1 MKKHRVVLTAVLGLT
16 FLAGAIGVAQQ
27 EPADTVNATRH
38 PNLAA
43 AQQLIRQA
51 YGKIEAAQKA
61 NREQLGGHAQK
72 AEQLL
77 DQASHEL
84 ALAAQVSN
92 QDEKRH

>member
-1 MKKHRVVLTAVLGLT
+1 MKKNRVALTAVLGLT
-16 FLAGAIGVAQQ
+16 LAAGAIGVAQQ
-27 EPADTVNATRH
+27 EPADSVNASRH

-51 YGKIEAAQKA
+51 YQKIEAAQHA
-61 NREQLGGHAQK
+61 NRDELGGHAKK
-72 AEQLL
+72 AEELL

-84 ALAAQVSN
+84 ALAAEVSN

>member
-1 MKKHRVVLTAVLGLT
+1 MKKNLVALTTVLGLT
-16 FLAGAIGVAQQ
+16 LAAGAIGVAQQ
-27 EPADTVNATRH
+27 EPADSVNASRH

-51 YGKIEAAQKA
+51 YQKIEAAQRA
-61 NREQLGGHAQK
+61 NREELGGHAKK
-72 AEQLL
+72 AEELL

-84 ALAAQVSN
+84 ALAAGVSN